1 MNNCEAFLKIKN
13 GNIVN
18 TITESE
24 EEVNV
29 LFETVNKALKEL
41 YAAEEA
47 KKTLRPLNRL
57 KMFLKERW
65 KNPSIIKGASI
76 SKKTTNTEG

>member
-1 MNNCEAFLKIKN
+1 MNDCKAFLKIKN

-47 KKTLRPLNRL
+47 KKNFKTFKQIKDVL
-57 KMFLKERW
+57 KRKMEK
-65 KNPSIIKGASI
+65 SINNKRSFYI
-76 SKKTTNTEG
+76 